1 MARGG
6 GDVISGR
13 TRIYGIFGYPVEHT
27 FSPGMHNAAF
37 KKLGMDACYVPFAV
51 HPERLGEAA
60 NAILPLGLGG
70 LNVTVPHKEK
80 IIPYLDEL
88 SEEARLI
95 GAVNTIEVRQ
105 GRLVGHN
112 TDGRGFLRS
121 LKEDAGF
128 SPKGKKILIF
138 GSGGAARAVGFS
150 LALAGAGKMAFRDL
164 DISKADLLV
173 NDIRK
178 KTGADAESIHDDE
191 TLAAEAVDADCLI
204 NATPLGLKRTDPLP
218 IHRDLILKKHLVCD
232 LVYNPPET
240 TLLRAAKSRGAKRL
254 AGRGMLLY
262 QGVIALEIWTGKKA
276 PVQIM
281 KNALSRQIGNIR

>member
-1 MARGG
+1 M
-6 GDVISGR
+6 ISGR
-13 TRIYGIFGYPVEHT
+13 TKIYGIFGYPVEHT

-37 KKLGMDACYVPFAV
+37 KKLGRDACYVPFAV

-60 NAILPLGLGG
+60 KAIIPLGLGG

-121 LKEDAGF
+121 LKENAGF
-128 SPKGKKILIF
+128 NPKGKKVLIL

-150 LALAGAGKMAFRDL
+150 LALFGTRKIVFRDL
-164 DISKADLLV
+164 DTRKADLLA
-173 NDIRK
+173 NDIRE
-178 KTGADAESIHDDE
+178 KTGVDTESLHDEVSLAEHS
-191 TLAAEAVDADCLI
+191 VDTDCLI

-218 IHRDLILKKHLVCD
+218 IHSKLILEKHLVCD
-232 LVYNPPET
+232 LVYNPSET
-240 TLLRAAKSRGAKRL
+240 MLLRAAKSRGAKRL

-262 QGVIALEIWTGKKA
+262 QGVIALEIWTGEKA

-281 KNALSRQIGNIR
+281 KNALSRQIGNI